1 MATSSSF
8 PPKLALPH
16 SSIILPQH
24 NFDNRDYQP
33 AATYRTRFRKQGQT
47 TMPHNFWNDTAA
59 ARLPDLD
66 GLVYRSNILGF
77 DRAVVNI
84 YGGNTSA
91 KLTLTDHVGRSVE
104 VLAVKASGSDVQT
117 IKEHQFAL
125 LRLDEIEPL
134 FQRESMS
141 DEEMVAYLERT
152 AFEPGRPRQ
161 SIETLLHAFVPHRHV
176 DHTHPDAIISLMCVP
191 DAEAEGRRVYGDR
204 AAYVPYIRPGFTLSQ
219 WIGGKVRAN
228 PAIEAVLMGKHGLV
242 TWGPDSRTA
251 YENTIRIIQEA
262 EDYIADRRAG
272 KRVFGGL
279 TVPAYKDQAARREIM
294 AQVLPVIRGAV
305 SRHKP
310 AILQY
315 DDSDE
320 VLDMVGSARTG
331 AVSQLGAACPDHLV
345 HVKRQPLY
353 IDWRPD
359 EGAEALADRL
369 RQGIA
374 SYEERYI
381 QYFETNKEPGDELRD
396 PAPRV
401 ILIPGLGMVNTGKD
415 IKNAD
420 VSRQLYHRAIAVI
433 GGSEALGSF
442 VSLTAK
448 EAYDIEYWPLEL
460 YKLRLAPPDRDFAGR
475 IALIT
480 GAASGIGRATAFR
493 LAQDGAHV
501 VIADIN
507 AEGGEET
514 AAAIQKQYGE
524 GRALFVHTDVTSE
537 SAAVNAVRQAVLA
550 YGGLDIL
557 INNAGIAGGAPVEDT
572 TLEMFQRNTD
582 ILITG
587 YFLMAREAFKVLKA
601 QGSGGSMVFVAS
613 KNSVVAGKGALAYS
627 AAKAAEVHMA
637 RCLAEEGGPY
647 GIRVNSVLPD
657 AVIQGSAIWS
667 TEWKEARAKQYGIPV
682 ADLGKYYS
690 QRNVLKTEIYP
701 EDLAEAIAF
710 LAGPRSAKTTGAMLS
725 VDGGVSAG
733 FAR

>member
-1 MATSSSF
+1 
-8 PPKLALPH
+8 
-16 SSIILPQH
+16 
-24 NFDNRDYQP
+24 
-33 AATYRTRFRKQGQT
+33 
-47 TMPHNFWNDTAA
+47 MPHNFWNDTAA
-59 ARLPDLD
+59 VRLPDLD

-77 DRAVVNI
+77 DRSVVNI

-91 KLTLTDHVGRSVE
+91 KLTLTDHVGRQVE
-104 VLAVKASGSDVQT
+104 VLAVKASGSDVLT

-134 FQRESMS
+134 YQREAMT

-161 SIETLLHAFVPHRHV
+161 SIETLLHAFVPHKHV
-176 DHTHPDAIISLMCVP
+176 DHTHPDAIISLMCTP
-191 DAEAEGRRVYGDR
+191 DAEEQGRRVYGAR
-204 AAYVPYIRPGFTLSQ
+204 AAYVPYIRPGFTLSK
-219 WIGGKVRAN
+219 WIGGKVREN
-228 PAIEAVLMGKHGLV
+228 PSLEAVLMGKHGLV
-242 TWGPDSRTA
+242 TWGPDSKTC

-262 EDYIADRRAG
+262 EDYIAEHRAG
-272 KRVFGGL
+272 KRVFGPL
-279 TVPAYKDQAARREIM
+279 IVPPYRDAQARREIM

-305 SRHKP
+305 SQRKP

-320 VLDMVGSARTG
+320 VLDMVGSERTSE
-331 AVSQLGAACPDHLV
+331 VSQVGAACPDHLV

-353 IDWRPD
+353 VDWRPD
-359 EGAEALADRL
+359 EGVAALAEKL
-369 RQGIA
+369 RYGIA
-374 SYEERYI
+374 DYQQRYI

-415 IKNAD
+415 GQNAD

-433 GGSEALGSF
+433 GGSEALGGF
-442 VSLTAK
+442 VSLTPK

-460 YKLRLAPPDRDFAGR
+460 YKLKLAPPDRDFAGR
-475 IALIT
+475 VALIT
-480 GAASGIGRATAFR
+480 GAASGIGRATAYR

-507 AEGGEET
+507 VQGGEEV
-514 AAAIQKQYGE
+514 AANIQKKHGE
-524 GRALFVHTDVTSE
+524 NRALFVHTDVTNE
-537 SAAVNAVRQAVLA
+537 SAVINAVQQTVLA

-557 INNAGIAGGAPVEDT
+557 INNAGIAGGAPIEDT
-572 TLEMFQRNTD
+572 TLEMFQRNVD

-587 YFLMAREAFKVLKA
+587 YFLMAREAFKVMKT
-601 QGSGGSMVFVAS
+601 QGIGGSMVFVVSKNAVVAS
-613 KNSVVAGKGALAYS
+613 KGAAAYS
-627 AAKAAEVHMA
+627 AAKAAELHMA

-667 TEWKEARAKQYGIPV
+667 SEWKEARARQYGISV
-682 ADLGKYYS
+682 EDLGKYYS
-690 QRNVLKTEIYP
+690 QRNVLKAEIYP